1 MGLHNFTVK
10 YAHMQGICSAL
21 LSSEVAVILPRRVE
35 WSIHILLFAGR
46 WYPGNGS
53 VKNQLWSK
61 NKQSAISKTKPAVSC
76 KNIKMK
82 DLTIA
87 AKRALNNS
95 L

>member
-1 MGLHNFTVK
+1 MFFAFISRSGSYPLHR
-10 YAHMQGICSAL
+10 G
-21 LSSEVAVILPRRVE
+21 E
-35 WSIHILLFAGR
+35 WSIHFLLFAGR
-46 WYPGNGS
+46 WYSGNGS

-61 NKQSAISKTKPAVSC
+61 NEQSAISKTRPAVFY
-76 KNIKMK
+76 KTIKMK